1 MNATMKLPELE
12 LSNLGLVELD
22 ERQLLETNGGLGP
35 LAVLLIRGA
44 IVFAA
49 GVAAGYAAKELTE

>member
-22 ERQLLETNGGLGP
+22 ERQLMETDGGLGP

-44 IVFAA
+44 IVFAV
-49 GVAAGYAAKELTE
+49 GVAAGYCAKEALE